1 MDSSGNKSLTS
12 RAGWAAL
19 VGTWFGSYFAARM
32 IVREGG
38 FLGISLPADTSPWVR
53 AGIALIPLIPAVL
66 TVLAFIRDIRLSD
79 EFERRLQLEALAFAF
94 PVTMLLVMT
103 LGLLEL
109 AVDLNPED
117 WSYRHVWPYLWMF
130 WIFGYVLA
138 RRRYGVK

>member
-1 MDSSGNKSLTS
+1 MDASGKKSVTS
-12 RAGWAAL
+12 QAAWAAL
-19 VGTWFGSYFAARM
+19 VGTWFGTYIAVRM

-38 FLGISLPADTSPWVR
+38 FLGISLPPDTSPLVR

-66 TVLAFIRDIRLSD
+66 TVLAFVRDIRQSD

-94 PVTMLLVMT
+94 PVTLLLVMT

-109 AVDLNPED
+109 AIDLNPED
-117 WSYRHVWPYLWMF
+117 WSYRHIWPYLWML

-138 RRRYGVK
+138 KRRYGVK